1 MIVYSKYIDS
11 KEYTW
16 YDSSNVLFSE
26 CIDRDGDKKS
36 LKITFKQ
43 GRTYLYQDVDVK
55 DYVMFKN
62 SSSNGMAFN
71 QYIKQYQAMRLPD
84 VEISTLDELRKKFE
98 EESIPNVDVFNNVAY
113 HIDFNTETNEFRLKL
128 GDMRIFEGVD
138 GSVSALKLL
147 KSMNIAYSLNAVS
160 AEDWK
165 QLTEET
171 NNNNEQNANEQ

>member
-62 SSSNGMAFN
+62 SSSNGSAFN

-84 VEISTLDELRKKFE
+84 VSIEELDAMRKKFE
-98 EESIPNVDVFNNVAY
+98 EESIPNVDVFNHVAY
-113 HIDFNTETNEFRLKL
+113 HIDYNNETKEFRLKL
-128 GDMRIFEGVD
+128 GDMQIFEGVD
-138 GSVSALKLL
+138 GNVSALKLL
-147 KSMNIAYSLNAVS
+147 KSMNIAFSLNAMS
-160 AEDWK
+160 SEEWDK
-165 QLTEET
+165 STEE
-171 NNNNEQNANEQ
+171 NNTEDANKE